1 MGANRAQPCLERE
14 NDVQI
19 QLNFSLT
26 YIGYVTGI
34 SYGKEVPTK
43 AVEMGGKKILGC
55 IWKSCLRRFIFWL
68 FKKNSEI
75 FNVVNKGNIVTL
87 EYIVSFPFIYLNA
100 ENTKLKSYEK
110 KNIYDFKK

>member
-43 AVEMGGKKILGC
+43 AVEIGGRK
-55 IWKSCLRRFIFWL
+55 FWDAFERAVL
-68 FKKNSEI
+68 IQGK
-75 FNVVNKGNIVTL
+75 TL
-87 EYIVSFPFIYLNA
+87 E
-100 ENTKLKSYEK
+100 
-110 KNIYDFKK
+110 